1 MQLLKNFA
9 SLWLVK
15 GTSVFLCGM
24 CAYEIMTMKVG
35 WLATQ
40 LWTKGQLIS
49 ERNFGV
55 FKSSKKNEPN
65 NLKDFCFSL

>member
-40 LWTKGQLIS
+40 FWTKGQLIS
-49 ERNFGV
+49 E
-55 FKSSKKNEPN
+55 
-65 NLKDFCFSL
+65 